1 MAQLPA
7 PGNRPGAEPTT
18 GRIAGDDLPTYGRP
32 LQKVFLR
39 IVRSLTDAFFP
50 VRCAACCSFFRMNRY
65 APDVPRFTENDNGA
79 LSGGERILSSVICGQ
94 CLSDFVTVESPLCTA
109 CGVPFKSREGDDHI
123 CGECLGRTRHFSR
136 ARAAAVY
143 TPVMMALVRAFKYNG
158 KIQLA
163 KPLGVLLALTYRRF
177 WPEADL
183 DLVLPVPLH
192 RRRFRQRGFNQAYLL
207 VKDWAGPDS
216 PFAGLS
222 PPVVIAKEVISRIR
236 PTASQTGLGRQD
248 RLQNTKKAFR
258 VDKKPLIEERR
269 ILLVDDVYT
278 TGATA
283 DECAKTLLKDGAARV
298 DVLTLA
304 RAV

>member
-1 MAQLPA
+1 M
-7 PGNRPGAEPTT
+7 
-18 GRIAGDDLPTYGRP
+18 
-32 LQKVFLR
+32 
-39 IVRSLTDAFFP
+39 
-50 VRCAACCSFFRMNRY
+50 
-65 APDVPRFTENDNGA
+65 
-79 LSGGERILSSVICGQ
+79 SSVICGQ
-94 CLSDFVTVESPLCTA
+94 CLSDFVTVESPLCAA

-163 KPLGVLLALTYRRF
+163 QPLGVLLALTFRRF
-177 WPEADL
+177 WPEADI

-192 RRRFRQRGFNQAYLL
+192 IRRFRQRGFNQAYLL

-222 PPVVIAKEVISRIR
+222 PAVVIAKDVISRTR

-248 RLQNTKKAFR
+248 RLQNIKKAFR
-258 VDKKPLIEERR
+258 VDKKPLIEDRR

-278 TGATA
+278 TGATV
-283 DECAKTLLKDGAARV
+283 DECAKTLLKNGAARV
-298 DVLTLA
+298 EVLTLA

>member
-1 MAQLPA
+1 MPQLSVS
-7 PGNRPGAEPTT
+7 GSRPGAEPAP
-18 GRIAGDDLPTYGRP
+18 GRIAGGDLPSYGTP

-39 IVRSLTDAFFP
+39 IVRSLTDAFLP
-50 VRCAACCSFFRMNRY
+50 VRCAACRSFLRTNRC
-65 APDVPRFTENDNGA
+65 ATDALRFTENVTGA
-79 LSGGERILSSVICGQ
+79 SASGERILSSVICRR
-94 CLSDFVTVESPLCTA
+94 CLSDFVPVESPLCTV
-109 CGVPFKSREGDDHI
+109 CGVPFKSREGRDHI
-123 CGECLGRTRHFSR
+123 CGECLSGPRHFHR

-163 KPLGVLLALTYRRF
+163 QPLGVLMAMTYRRF
-177 WPEADL
+177 WPQSDI

-192 RRRFRQRGFNQAYLL
+192 RKRFRQRGFNQAYSL
-207 VKDWAGPDS
+207 VRDWTEPES
-216 PFAGLS
+216 PLAGLS
-222 PPVVIAKEVISRIR
+222 PAVVIAKEVVSRIR

-248 RLQNTKKAFR
+248 RLQNIKKAFR

-283 DECAKTLLKDGAARV
+283 DECAKTLLKSGAARV